1 MNSVY
6 KIRYQDSMT
15 THLLHESFNTTEE
28 AELFIALNLVR
39 GAFGSKPFAGK
50 YFFSGQ

>member
-28 AELFIALNLVR
+28 AELFIALNLGESSVYEVEEV
-39 GAFGSKPFAGK
+39 SDDK
-50 YFFSGQ
+50 Y